1 MTSLIRK
8 LAPYAGAVLLLQGL
22 SACSG
27 ENDAANQS
35 LATPPTPSAVA
46 SAGAEQADTRLIV
59 AFGDSLYAGYGV
71 LPQESFPAQLE
82 KALAARGIAASV
94 RNAGVSG
101 DTSSAGL
108 RRLAFTLDGLDRK
121 PDLVMVNL
129 GGNDML
135 RGIDPAE
142 TRANLTAICEE
153 LKKRGI
159 PIMLTGMIAAPNLG
173 RDYADA
179 FNAIYGDLAKRYD
192 AVLYP
197 FFLDQVVTDP
207 ALMLPDRIHPNPKGI
222 EKIVE
227 RVVPLVAGPLSPDS

>member
-1 MTSLIRK
+1 MKPLPNR
-8 LAPYAGAVLLLQGL
+8 LAAYAGALLLLQGL
-22 SACSG
+22 AACSS
-27 ENDAANQS
+27 ENNSANQV
-35 LATPPTPSAVA
+35 AGEPPAAQA
-46 SAGAEQADTRLIV
+46 SAAVSAEAADARLVV

-71 LPQESFPAQLE
+71 LPQQSFPARLE
-82 KALAARGIAASV
+82 KALAARGIAATV

-135 RGIDPAE
+135 RGIDPKE

-153 LKKRGI
+153 LKRRGI
-159 PIMLTGMIAAPNLG
+159 PILLTGMIAAPNMG
-173 RDYADA
+173 RDYADR
-179 FNAIYGDLAKRYD
+179 FNPIYADLAKRYD

-197 FFLDQVVTDP
+197 FFLDGVVTDQK
-207 ALMLPDRIHPNPKGI
+207 LMLPDRIHPNPAGL
-222 EKIVE
+222 ETIVTK
-227 RVVPLVAGPLSPDS
+227 VVPLVAGAIGQK